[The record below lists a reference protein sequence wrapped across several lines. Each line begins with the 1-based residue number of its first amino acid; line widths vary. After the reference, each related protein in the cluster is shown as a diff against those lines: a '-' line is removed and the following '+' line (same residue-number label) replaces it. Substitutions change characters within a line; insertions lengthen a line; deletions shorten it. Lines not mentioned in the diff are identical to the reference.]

1 LSLDDDNEDEDGTSM
16 TSDYTFSVPLKRS
29 ASAVSIS
36 SQAPPKKK
44 GKEKSVY
51 KSEVASAIN
60 DLSMSIG
67 AIRGE
72 DYIQKAID
80 IVQEWKELETLSEE
94 ELDLSTIIFEN
105 DIKAKIFCRLSKQ
118 DDRRRFLE
126 REIKALTK

>member
-67 AIRGE
+67 AI
-72 DYIQKAID
+72 
-80 IVQEWKELETLSEE
+80 
-94 ELDLSTIIFEN
+94 
-105 DIKAKIFCRLSKQ
+105 
-118 DDRRRFLE
+118 
-126 REIKALTK
+126 